1 MVIENI
7 FLSRIS
13 VWMDDMVTG
22 NIFFLAPGNVD
33 MVTGNIFLGRI
44 FVWMDDVDNVN
55 DLIHCRNDGLDLIC
69 NT

>member
-22 NIFFLAPGNVD
+22 NIF
-33 MVTGNIFLGRI
+33 LGRI
-44 FVWMDDVDNVN
+44 FVWMDDVDNVD